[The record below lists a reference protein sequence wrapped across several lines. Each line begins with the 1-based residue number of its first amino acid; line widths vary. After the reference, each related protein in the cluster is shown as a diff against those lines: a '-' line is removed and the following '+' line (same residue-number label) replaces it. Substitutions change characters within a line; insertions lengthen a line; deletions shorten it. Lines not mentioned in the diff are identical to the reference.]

1 MSNEVN
7 KIANYNQM
15 MSWLTRPA
23 TPKTQ
28 VADLADDLQPGPLKD
43 EMLND
48 FDPSQ
53 ETYEEYLQRKNLDRP
68 FNAQDGGR
76 ANLAIGGGSIVGEDL
91 GSREGFAGPQLIK
104 TKENKGKY
112 KVRYRDEKFGKRK
125 SGTGFNEGN
134 EIFNTKEE
142 AEKFYNNRQ
151 AKMSE
156 FKASGQKTKIL
167 NQTEQINSFVN
178 NFFDN
183 NINKYGVRDYD
194 KFEKDLIKNLKNL
207 KFHLLEKKEEI
218 F

>member
-53 ETYEEYLQRKNLDRP
+53 ETYEEYLQRKNLERP

-76 ANLAIGGGSIVGEDL
+76 ANLSIGGGVIEGKDL
-91 GSREGFAGPQLIK
+91 GSREGFDEPYAVQKISREGGKEYERVYLKKPGKK
-104 TKENKGKY
+104 TVY
-112 KVRYRDEKFGKRK
+112 DVD
-125 SGTGFNEGN
+125 
-134 EIFNTKEE
+134 EE
-142 AEKFYNNRQ
+142 ALKNEWRKTLTKKDPVPWKTFLDNKFPEGAEAIR
-151 AKMSE
+151 KRIE
-156 FKASGQKTKIL
+156 GKK
-167 NQTEQINSFVN
+167 
-178 NFFDN
+178 NFFPA
-183 NINKYGVRDYD
+183 
-194 KFEKDLIKNLKNL
+194 LIL
-207 KFHLLEKKEEI
+207 
-218 F
+218 